1 LEGKDIK
8 SHGKGGKMKVVALVS
23 GGMDSTGFASQ
34 YGAKGYEVYPMIFR
48 YGQKG
53 EKEVEV
59 ALSLCR
65 KLGFHEPMV
74 VEMEFMKGIW
84 RGTQLTDEGVEVKGE
99 YRPDVVV
106 PLRNAVFLTLATA
119 YAHTVGAEK
128 VLYGATLSDTEV
140 DGRTG
145 WVKYPDTTPLFSSL
159 LSGALAVGHFNRLV
173 EITSPAQEGMDKVEC
188 LRRSFRVMG
197 DLIYETWSCYLSGRL
212 HCGRCESCLNR
223 KEAFRRAGIEDRT
236 EYEVRI

>member
-1 LEGKDIK
+1 
-8 SHGKGGKMKVVALVS
+8 MVRRAVALVS
-23 GGMDSTGFASQ
+23 GGIDSTGFASQ
-34 YGAKGYEVYPMIFR
+34 YAERGYEIHPLVFR

-53 EKEVEV
+53 WREVEV
-59 ALSLCR
+59 ALSLCK
-65 KLGFHEPMV
+65 KLGFREPV
-74 VEMEFMKGIW
+74 VVGMDFMRELW
-84 RGTQLTDEGVEVKGE
+84 RGTQLTDEGVEVRGE
-99 YRPDVVV
+99 YHPDVVV

-119 YAHTVGAEK
+119 YAHTLGAEK

-145 WVKYPDTTPLFSSL
+145 RVKYPDTTPLFSSL
-159 LSGALAVGHFNRLV
+159 LSGALAVGHFNTLV

-197 DLIYETWSCYLSGRL
+197 PLVYETWSCYLSGRV

-223 KEAFRRAGIEDRT
+223 RRAFREAGIEDRT
-236 EYEVRI
+236 EYEFR

>member
-1 LEGKDIK
+1 
-8 SHGKGGKMKVVALVS
+8 MKAVALVS

-34 YGAKGYEVYPMIFR
+34 YAARGYEIHPLIFR

-53 EKEVEV
+53 WREVEV

-65 KLGFHEPMV
+65 RLGFREPV
-74 VEMEFMKGIW
+74 VVGMEFMRELW
-84 RGTQLTDEGVEVKGE
+84 RGTQLTDEGVEVRGE

-106 PLRNAVFLTLATA
+106 PLRNAVFLTLASA
-119 YAHTVGAEK
+119 YAHTVGAER

-140 DGRTG
+140 DAGTG

-188 LRRSFRVMG
+188 LRRSFRTMG
-197 DLIYETWSCYLSGRL
+197 PLIYETWSCYLSGRV

-223 KEAFRRAGIEDRT
+223 REAFRRAGIEDRT
-236 EYEVRI
+236 EYELSP